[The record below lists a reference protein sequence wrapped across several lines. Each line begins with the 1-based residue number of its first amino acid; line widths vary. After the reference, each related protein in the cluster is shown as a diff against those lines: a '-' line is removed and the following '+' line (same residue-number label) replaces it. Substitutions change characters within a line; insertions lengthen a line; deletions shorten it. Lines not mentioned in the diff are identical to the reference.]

1 MNYNNY
7 ISLGIDAKIKNI
19 QDALNGHLGFT
30 NVDYYGRV
38 QKVISKDGKKL
49 VPEVHISN
57 SERKEVFY
65 DDVKAPGGNVFFVVS
80 DDDKSKN
87 GVLFTA
93 EVKIVFMLNLNKLEV
108 SKDKP
113 YRADT
118 EIQHHCMTLIK
129 RLGYLDIKTLQ
140 RGLKNILSEFDT
152 SGIVKNDLQPH
163 HTFSINGEIKYNFNC
178 KN

>member
-1 MNYNNY
+1 
-7 ISLGIDAKIKNI
+7 
-19 QDALNGHLGFT
+19 
-30 NVDYYGRV
+30 
-38 QKVISKDGKKL
+38 
-49 VPEVHISN
+49 
-57 SERKEVFY
+57 
-65 DDVKAPGGNVFFVVS
+65 
-80 DDDKSKN
+80 
-87 GVLFTA
+87 
-93 EVKIVFMLNLNKLEV
+93 MLNLNKLEV

-152 SGIVKNDLQPH
+152 SGIVKNDLQPY